1 MPFYEQLSIILK
13 NIRFYCLGIIAVFVS
28 LFTLSLPLGISLV
41 IMTNVSLLKDF
52 YFVIIMTIILAGIIL
67 YVLYMGFKSGRYIWF
82 LSLIFSLLL
91 LWNITA
97 FLCNTKINA

>member
-52 YFVIIMTIILAGIIL
+52 YFVIIMTIIFAGIIL
-67 YVLYMGFKSGRYIWF
+67 YVLYKGFKNRRYIWF

-91 LWNITA
+91 LWNIAA

>member
-1 MPFYEQLSIILK
+1 MPFYEQFSIILK

-91 LWNITA
+91 LWNIAA

>member
-91 LWNITA
+91 LWNIAA

>member
-1 MPFYEQLSIILK
+1 MPFYEQFSIILK

-52 YFVIIMTIILAGIIL
+52 YFVIIMTIIFAGIIL